1 MSRTRATLTYD
12 SNQAFVLKLEDLED
26 VRSLLE
32 DVGEGVEITFAVTFA
47 GKMEVRFPTIRR
59 LANYV
64 NSRREEILS
73 ITAKA
78 KSDDTDAPLVIV
90 IFEAP
95 RPTRTRISMFAE
107 GPVDKIGNLK
117 RSLDIYLLTLKP
129 GYAALARLPIFRSVL
144 AVSGVMTIV
153 LLTLG
158 LTATPPDDVLLTV
171 LYSFAAIGGVS
182 LFVFVGYCLMRLQ
195 RRVFPRGLFAIG
207 RSGVGQSQ
215 SMRHVHWGVLVALFI
230 SIAAGL
236 IVASVIAFVQVA
248 FHSLK

>member
-1 MSRTRATLTYD
+1 L
-12 SNQAFVLKLEDLED
+12 F
-26 VRSLLE
+26 
-32 DVGEGVEITFAVTFA
+32 
-47 GKMEVRFPTIRR
+47 
-59 LANYV
+59 
-64 NSRREEILS
+64 
-73 ITAKA
+73 
-78 KSDDTDAPLVIV
+78 VIV